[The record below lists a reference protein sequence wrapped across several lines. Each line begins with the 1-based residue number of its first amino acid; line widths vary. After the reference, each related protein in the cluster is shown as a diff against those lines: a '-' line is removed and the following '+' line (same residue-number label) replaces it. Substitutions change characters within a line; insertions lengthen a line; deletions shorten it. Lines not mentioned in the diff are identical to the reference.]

1 MAEPEGAKVVNIVTR
16 VLNAAWVR
24 PFLFLIFIVV
34 LWDLTIR
41 VFRIPAYQIPSP
53 GDVVAVLKTE
63 WPELLRQSWPTTY
76 ATICGFLLSALFGI
90 PVAMLIAGSKTVES
104 YVYPL
109 LVFSQSVPKIAIAP
123 LFVVWFGFGIIPKV
137 ISAFLL
143 GFFPVVVSAVQGF
156 KSVDPDM
163 VDLARAMQ
171 GSRFQVF
178 RAVNLPHAMPAIFA
192 GLKVSVTLAVVG
204 AVVGEFVGSNSG
216 IGYVMQR
223 SIGTFDLPTMFAALV
238 ILALLGVILFW
249 IVDRIERLVIPWHV
263 SQREESF
270 SRREGYQCNRHCES
284 EATKQSSFLVAA
296 KLDCFAS
303 LAMTKRKQ
311 GRRHMMKWILAAAA
325 MLAFTA
331 QAVGRRQGRADAEL
345 VCLWRARAVL
355 LRQGQGHLCRRRH
368 RSRNPGRPRLG
379 RDHAGRGRQ
388 DRRFRLCRRAHHDA
402 RGDQGR
408 ARRRHRRAAA
418 DQPDVGDGLCREEH
432 QEARGHQGQD
442 GGDHAGRI
450 P

>member
-1 MAEPEGAKVVNIVTR
+1 VAEPKASPVFAK

-24 PFLFLIFIVV
+24 PVLFLVLMVV
-34 LWDLTIR
+34 AWDLTIR
-41 VFRIPAYQIPSP
+41 LFKIPAYQIPAP
-53 GDVVAVLKTE
+53 ADVVAVLRSD

-76 ATICGFLLSALFGI
+76 ATVCGFLLSAAFGI
-90 PVAMLIAGSKTVES
+90 PVAMLIAGSRTVES

-123 LFVVWFGFGIIPKV
+123 LFVVWFGFGIVPKV

-178 RAVNLPHAMPAIFA
+178 RAVNLPHALPAIFS

-238 ILALLGVILFW
+238 ILALLGVVLFW
-249 IVDRIERLVIPWHV
+249 IVDRIERLIIPWHV
-263 SQREESF
+263 SHRDEI
-270 SRREGYQCNRHCES
+270 
-284 EATKQSSFLVAA
+284 V
-296 KLDCFAS
+296 
-303 LAMTKRKQ
+303 
-311 GRRHMMKWILAAAA
+311 
-325 MLAFTA
+325 FT
-331 QAVGRRQGRADAEL
+331 
-345 VCLWRARAVL
+345 
-355 LRQGQGHLCRRRH
+355 
-368 RSRNPGRPRLG
+368 S
-379 RDHAGRGRQ
+379 
-388 DRRFRLCRRAHHDA
+388 
-402 RGDQGR
+402 
-408 ARRRHRRAAA
+408 
-418 DQPDVGDGLCREEH
+418 
-432 QEARGHQGQD
+432 
-442 GGDHAGRI
+442 
-450 P
+450 